1 MIPLLVIPQIIFG
14 GAIIRFERFNQAF
27 TQEDAVPWFGNIMA
41 SRWGFEAL
49 AVDLARNNPYDASL
63 AMWEDR
69 IYQAAWRRDF
79 WLAELKRTDDADRLM
94 AELNRSADELR
105 EWEGR
110 EFAWPWSSKEDIEWQ
125 VIKDR
130 YNAHYKD
137 AFAARTQLRQS
148 LASTQDLVKLKNDS
162 HNDELWEWVLQD
174 DRKDRALWVDGH
186 LVQKSGP
193 IHRSSMTAA
202 GLSSTMYASYKSW
215 AGGVMETL
223 GYNVLVLLG
232 MSTLMWLLLL
242 AQPWT
247 ARKPWNSI
255 SLRKTSPQA

>member
-1 MIPLLVIPQIIFG
+1 
-14 GAIIRFERFNQAF
+14 
-27 TQEDAVPWFGNIMA
+27 
-41 SRWGFEAL
+41 
-49 AVDLARNNPYDASL
+49 
-63 AMWEDR
+63 MWEDR

-94 AELNRSADELR
+94 GALNRSADELR

-174 DRKDRALWVDGH
+174 DRKDRALWVNGH
-186 LVQKSGP
+186 LIQKSGP

-202 GLSSTMYASYKSW
+202 GLSSTMYAPYKSVA
-215 AGGVMETL
+215 AGIMQTL
-223 GYNVLVLLG
+223 GYNVLILFA

-242 AQPWT
+242 AQPWI

-255 SLRKTSPQA
+255 SRLKTSPQA